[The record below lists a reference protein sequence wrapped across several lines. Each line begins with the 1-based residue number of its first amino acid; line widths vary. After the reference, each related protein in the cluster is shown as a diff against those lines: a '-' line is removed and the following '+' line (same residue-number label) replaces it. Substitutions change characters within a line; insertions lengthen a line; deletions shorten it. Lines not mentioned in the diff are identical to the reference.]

1 MTQPNDN
8 PTSPDPAGAG
18 GTPAPEPSSAP
29 APSSVTPLPY
39 TGDTQPQPQPWEG
52 QSPQPA
58 VPLGYGTPGSD
69 KPQYTGPAPTTD
81 DKNMA
86 TIAHVLGI
94 FTSFL
99 GPLIIWMVKKEQSPF
114 VDDQGK
120 EALNFQLTLLIGY
133 VVAAVTTIVC
143 IGPFIA
149 MGLSVVAIIFGIMGA
164 VATNKG
170 EAYRYP
176 LNIRF
181 IK

>member
-1 MTQPNDN
+1 MTQPNDD
-8 PTSPDPAGAG
+8 PLSPDPAGAG
-18 GTPAPEPSSAP
+18 SAPAPQSSPAPEPSP
-29 APSSVTPLPY
+29 VTPPPY
-39 TGDTQPQPQPWEG
+39 TGDPQPKTS
-52 QSPQPA
+52 QSSSAQT
-58 VPLGYGTPGSD
+58 VRPLEYGTPGSD
-69 KPQYTGPAPTTD
+69 KPQYSGPAPTTD

-99 GPLIIWMVKKEQSPF
+99 GPLIIWLVKKDQSPF

-133 VVAAVTTIVC
+133 LVAAITTVIC

-149 MGLSVVAIIFGIMGA
+149 MGLSIVAIIFGIMGA
-164 VATNKG
+164 VASNKG

-176 LNIRF
+176 VNIRF

>member
-1 MTQPNDN
+1 MTEPNDN
-8 PTSPDPAGAG
+8 PPP
-18 GTPAPEPSSAP
+18 PESAP
-29 APSSVTPLPY
+29 APASTPPPY
-39 TGDTQPQPQPWEG
+39 TEPQAQPQASQQPQP
-52 QSPQPA
+52 A
-58 VPLGYGTPGSD
+58 APLGYEGPTSGPA
-69 KPQYTGPAPTTD
+69 PYMGPAPTTD

-86 TIAHVLGI
+86 TIAHILGI

-99 GPLIIWMVKKEQSPF
+99 GPLIIWMIKKEQSPF

-133 VVAAVTTIVC
+133 LISAVATIIC
-143 IGPFIA
+143 IGPIIA
-149 MGLSVVAIIFGIMGA
+149 LGLSVVAIIFGIMAA

-176 LNIRF
+176 VNIRF